1 LKLALDI
8 GCLFSIDTDSH
19 APGQLDFLGYG
30 AQRALDAGVP
40 AERIVNTWSADE
52 LLEWTSS

>member
-1 LKLALDI
+1 LEI
-8 GCLFSIDTDSH
+8 GCDFSIDTDAH

-40 AERIVNTWSADE
+40 PDRIVNTWPVE
-52 LLEWTSS
+52 KLLAWTASVG